1 MKKEMC
7 VRLARCLIVVLLV
20 TAMMPMQPK
29 RVQAATTI
37 SMTMYV
43 GEDGNVIVDMFTDEN
58 KVKSIKSSNSKVV
71 KASKNRDGGSIFV
84 WARKK
89 GTATVTVQTKSKTI
103 KYKITVVPLDFQASL
118 SVKADSGR
126 YSVKVKNNSKIP
138 ITDFRVSC
146 TIAYRRSD
154 GEMVYDAYP
163 HIFTESGKVLFQNET
178 MTEVVD
184 LSDYCE
190 KNEYTLVPEECSVQE
205 VMADR
210 KLDCIYKDLSSN
222 VKFKVRSAEVEKS
235 YLNVEY
241 DLKNPLK
248 KEQRYNYLTGKGAYT
263 EGYLECRLYNRK
275 DQLLGIQYLSADFT
289 KSNLNN
295 KKENVYPIVRIPLKD
310 IYWNGYHHYKIIPHV
325 YQYKY
330 LYQYVND

>member
-163 HIFTESGKVLFQNET
+163 HIFTES
-178 MTEVVD
+178 
-184 LSDYCE
+184 
-190 KNEYTLVPEECSVQE
+190 
-205 VMADR
+205 
-210 KLDCIYKDLSSN
+210 
-222 VKFKVRSAEVEKS
+222 
-235 YLNVEY
+235 
-241 DLKNPLK
+241 
-248 KEQRYNYLTGKGAYT
+248 
-263 EGYLECRLYNRK
+263 
-275 DQLLGIQYLSADFT
+275 
-289 KSNLNN
+289 
-295 KKENVYPIVRIPLKD
+295 
-310 IYWNGYHHYKIIPHV
+310 
-325 YQYKY
+325 
-330 LYQYVND
+330 